1 MIKEE
6 YWVML
11 VKKNPSFKKDVI
23 NIKTESIMRIVFQ
36 AYEKGLEEGKKSSNN
51 GGGFSDFLDALARM
65 K

>member
-6 YWVML
+6 YWIML

-51 GGGFSDFLDALARM
+51 GCGLCDFLDVLARM